1 LGDQILHHIAIVIPC
16 SHMQPR
22 DIPLDSAIH
31 RLFEFLNEVFDDL
44 EVAVVDGC
52 EEWGVLLAV
61 L

>member
-1 LGDQILHHIAIVIPC
+1 
-16 SHMQPR
+16 MQPR